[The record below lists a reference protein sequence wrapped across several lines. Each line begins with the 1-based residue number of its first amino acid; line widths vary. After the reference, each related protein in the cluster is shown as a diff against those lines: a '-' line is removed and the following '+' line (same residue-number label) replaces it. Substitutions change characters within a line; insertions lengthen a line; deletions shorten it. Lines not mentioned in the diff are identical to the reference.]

1 MMHMNTMGLISI
13 GFKMV
18 AKYVCFSKGEK
29 AFYIECYKKEN
40 ENDTEYLVRQF
51 NSGGHAWDNVYED
64 KEEANRRVLYLRSH
78 YNGYKRIK

>member
-1 MMHMNTMGLISI
+1 MMHMNTIGLISV

-40 ENDTEYLVRQF
+40 ENETIYLVRQF
-51 NSGGHAWDNVYED
+51 NSGGHAWDNVYND
-64 KEEANRRVLYLRSH
+64 KEKANDRVIYLRSL
-78 YNGYKRIK
+78 YKCYKKY